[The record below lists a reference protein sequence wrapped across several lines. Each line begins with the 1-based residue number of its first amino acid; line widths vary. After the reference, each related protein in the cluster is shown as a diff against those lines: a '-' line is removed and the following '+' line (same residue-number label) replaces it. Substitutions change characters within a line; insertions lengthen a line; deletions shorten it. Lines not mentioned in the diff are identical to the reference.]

1 MSAIV
6 DYRHRLIAAEAVA
19 DRARAGASLGALR
32 RWIAAGL
39 VAAGKGL
46 VAWRRRRRTLFELRH
61 LDDRTL
67 RDIGVSPADL
77 PKCAAAGDL
86 RGIAEL
92 LVPSQPTGKE
102 RSAREVRINNW
113 IRRFR

>member
-6 DYRHRLIAAEAVA
+6 DFRHRLIAAEAVA
-19 DRARAGASLGALR
+19 DRARAGGASLGDLP

-39 VAAGKGL
+39 VTAGKGL
-46 VAWRRRRRTLFELRH
+46 VARRRRRQTLFELRR

-67 RDIGVSPADL
+67 RDIGVSPVDL

-86 RGIAEL
+86 RGIADL
-92 LVPSQPTGKE
+92 LAPPPAGE
-102 RSAREVRINNW
+102 RSAREVRISNW